1 MPASALA
8 PEPTLIPAGNLRV
21 VRPDKVASVACRAGL
36 GAEVRVSVKS
46 LVPKSGDLVVV
57 KVLSENPA
65 YDRIELTTGR
75 QARISAGDLIVGALG
90 SRRALKGYVGDVPP
104 ELSVGDELALLNMG
118 GVIGRCTGFNQALG
132 QPVRVAYV
140 GAVVDG
146 GAVANAADHALPRLD
161 TAVHQVPVIAV
172 AGSCMHAG
180 KTRVASELV
189 KQFTA
194 AGYRVAAAKTS
205 GIACLKDTLEM
216 RDNGAVKTLS
226 FLDLG
231 LVSTVGLPD
240 LSWVARSLI
249 NHLSADAPDV
259 IILELGDGLIG
270 GYNVGS
276 VLGDADVRSAMA
288 ALIFC
293 AGDFVSAWGGIE
305 LLRRQG
311 LAPDV
316 ISGAVTDSRM
326 GVEFVRRELGI
337 PAANAMT
344 GGSQLFALVETRLA
358 ALESP

>member
-1 MPASALA
+1 
-8 PEPTLIPAGNLRV
+8 
-21 VRPDKVASVACRAGL
+21 
-36 GAEVRVSVKS
+36 
-46 LVPKSGDLVVV
+46 
-57 KVLSENPA
+57 
-65 YDRIELTTGR
+65 
-75 QARISAGDLIVGALG
+75 
-90 SRRALKGYVGDVPP
+90 
-104 ELSVGDELALLNMG
+104 MG

-132 QPVRVAYV
+132 QPVRVAYL
-140 GAVVDG
+140 GAVLAD
-146 GAVANAADHALPRLD
+146 GAVANAKDHALPPLD
-161 TAVHQVPVIAV
+161 AAVHRVPVVAV

-189 KQFTA
+189 KRFTA

-226 FLDLG
+226 FLDVG

-249 NHLSADAPDV
+249 NHLSAEAPDV
-259 IILELGDGLIG
+259 IVLELGDGLIG

-276 VLGDADVRSAMA
+276 VLNDAEVRKALA
-288 ALIFC
+288 ALVFC

-316 ISGAVTDSRM
+316 ISGAVTDSLM
-326 GVEFVRRELGI
+326 GADFVRRELGV
-337 PAANAMT
+337 PGANAIT
-344 GGSQLFALVETRLA
+344 SGAQLFALVETRIA
-358 ALESP
+358 AQESPC